1 MKKTNLF
8 VGAAVALL
16 SLLTFSCETLKD
28 VVGTPSLSLKSMG
41 IRSLDLEG
49 ITFSCDYSI
58 SNPYPV
64 AFSIKQLAADILYEG
79 GTFTK
84 INSDNG
90 VSVAAMGSRT
100 NTMTFK
106 VPYDTILNYAKSTSG
121 KTSLPFTLKGAA
133 ALDLSSVPL
142 LESSSL
148 SLPFSKDFSVPVF
161 KPQLSVSDVKVQL
174 PSLSTLKDALVN
186 GGMSATKAATLAASI
201 IGGKQL
207 SADAFDGIDLNLDM
221 LFNVNVANKGSAPWK
236 YLLKNCSLKT
246 ASGDFATVQTSG
258 STSITSESGTI
269 PMKVS
274 LNTLKAGAFIV
285 QMLNKNGS
293 NPVFSLDSAL
303 SFTELPYSPD
313 LPLAWSYEIP
323 LSKVA
328 VNRN

>member
-1 MKKTNLF
+1 MKKMNLF
-8 VGAAVALL
+8 AGAAAALL
-16 SLLTFSCETLKD
+16 SLLVFSCETLKD
-28 VVGTPSLSLKSMG
+28 VVGTPSLSLKSVG

-49 ITFSCDYSI
+49 ITFNCDYSI
-58 SNPYPV
+58 NNPYPV

-84 INSDNG
+84 LSSDNG

-100 NTMTFK
+100 NTLSFK
-106 VPYDTILNYAKSTSG
+106 VPYDTILNYAKSVKG

-133 ALDLSSVPL
+133 ALDLSAVPL
-142 LESSSL
+142 VENSSL

-161 KPQLSVSDVKVQL
+161 KPQLSVSDVKVEL
-174 PSLSTLKDALVN
+174 PSLNTLKDAFVN
-186 GGMSATKAATLAASI
+186 GGMNVTKAAALAASI

-207 SADAFDGIDLNLDM
+207 SADAFDGIDLNMDM
-221 LFNVNVANKGSAPWK
+221 LFNVNVANKGGAPWK
-236 YLLKNCSLKT
+236 YLLKNCSIKT
-246 ASGDFATVQTSG
+246 ASGDFATVLTSG
-258 STSITSESGTI
+258 NNAITSESGTI

-285 QMLNKNGS
+285 QLLNKNGS
-293 NPVFSLDSAL
+293 NPVVSLDSAL